1 MSSKKKPNIIVP
13 FNDRK
18 RFKSLIQEIINDT
31 TIFTHVPDS
40 LTLNGVLFTITL
52 SNKKFVY
59 EEVKVDALSDY
70 VDVYL
75 QGVKKTSSLY
85 SVIDNGS
92 DIIIQTNQTITLDP
106 SEIVVADFVVK
117 GKIVSRQYGNINSK

>member
-18 RFKSLIQEIINDT
+18 RFKNLIQEIINDT

-40 LTLNGVLFTITL
+40 IVLDGVLFTITL

-75 QGVKKTSSLY
+75 QGVKKTSTLY
-85 SVIDNGS
+85 SVTDNGS
-92 DIIIQTNQTITLDP
+92 DIIIQTNETITADP
-106 SEIVVADFVVK
+106 SSILKEDFVVK
-117 GKIVSRQYGNINSK
+117 GKIVTR

>member
-1 MSSKKKPNIIVP
+1 MSSKKKPNIITP
-13 FNDRK
+13 FNDRE
-18 RFKSLIQEIINDT
+18 RFKNLIQEIINDT

-40 LTLNGVLFTITL
+40 ISLVGVLFTITL

-75 QGVKKTSSLY
+75 QGVKKTSTLY
-85 SVIDNGS
+85 SVTDNGS
-92 DIIIQTNQTITLDP
+92 DIIIQTNETITADP
-106 SEIVVADFVVK
+106 SSILKEDFVVK
-117 GKIVSRQYGNINSK
+117 GKIVTR

>member
-1 MSSKKKPNIIVP
+1 MSSKKKPNIVVP

-40 LTLNGVLFTITL
+40 ISLSGVLFTITL

-59 EEVKVDALSDY
+59 EEVKVDGLADY
-70 VDVYL
+70 VDIYL
-75 QGVKKTSSLY
+75 QGVKKTSTLY
-85 SVIDNGS
+85 SVTDNGS
-92 DIIIQTNQTITLDP
+92 DIIIKTNATITQRPDL
-106 SEIVVADFVVK
+106 VVSSDFVVK
-117 GKIVSRQYGNINSK
+117 GKIVTR

>member
-1 MSSKKKPNIIVP
+1 MSSKKKPNIITP
-13 FNDRK
+13 FNDRE
-18 RFKSLIQEIINDT
+18 RFKNLIQEIINDT

-40 LTLNGVLFTITL
+40 ISLVGVLFTITL

-75 QGVKKTSSLY
+75 QGVKTTSTLY
-85 SVIDNGS
+85 SVTDNGS
-92 DIIIQTNQTITLDP
+92 DIIIQTNETICADP
-106 SEIVVADFVVK
+106 SSIVKEDFVVK
-117 GKIVSRQYGNINSK
+117 GKIVTR

>member
-1 MSSKKKPNIIVP
+1 MSSKKKPNIITP
-13 FNDRK
+13 FNDRE
-18 RFKSLIQEIINDT
+18 RFKNLIQEIINDT

-40 LTLNGVLFTITL
+40 ISLVGVLFTITL

-70 VDVYL
+70 IDVYL
-75 QGVKKTSSLY
+75 QGVKKTSTLY
-85 SVIDNGS
+85 SVTDNGS

-106 SEIVVADFVVK
+106 SSIVASDFVVK
-117 GKIVSRQYGNINSK
+117 GKIVTR

>member
-1 MSSKKKPNIIVP
+1 MSSKKKPNIITP
-13 FNDRK
+13 FNDRE
-18 RFKSLIQEIINDT
+18 RFKNLIQEIINDT

-40 LTLNGVLFTITL
+40 ISLVGVLFTITL

-70 VDVYL
+70 IDVYL
-75 QGVKKTSSLY
+75 QGVKKTSTLY
-85 SVIDNGS
+85 SVTDNGS

-106 SEIVVADFVVK
+106 AEIIASDFVIK
-117 GKIVSRQYGNINSK
+117 GKIVTR

>member
-1 MSSKKKPNIIVP
+1 MSSKKKPNIITP

-18 RFKSLIQEIINDT
+18 RFKDLVQEIINDT

-40 LTLNGVLFTITL
+40 IVLDGALFTITL

-75 QGVKKTSSLY
+75 QGVKTTSTLY
-85 SVIDNGS
+85 SVTDNGS
-92 DIIIQTNQTITLDP
+92 DIIIQTNETICADP
-106 SEIVVADFVVK
+106 SSIVKEDFVVK
-117 GKIVSRQYGNINSK
+117 GKIVSR

>member
-1 MSSKKKPNIIVP
+1 MSSKKKPNIITP
-13 FNDRK
+13 FNDRE
-18 RFKSLIQEIINDT
+18 RFKNLIQEIINDT

-40 LTLNGVLFTITL
+40 IVLDGVLFTITL

-75 QGVKKTSSLY
+75 QGVKKTSTLY
-85 SVIDNGS
+85 SVTDNGS
-92 DIIIQTNQTITLDP
+92 DIIIQTNETICADP
-106 SEIVVADFVVK
+106 SSIVKEDFVVK
-117 GKIVSRQYGNINSK
+117 GKIVTR

>member
-1 MSSKKKPNIIVP
+1 MSSKKKPNIITP

-18 RFKSLIQEIINDT
+18 RFKDLVQEIINDT

-40 LTLNGVLFTITL
+40 IVLDGVLFTITL

-75 QGVKKTSSLY
+75 QGVKKTSTLY
-85 SVIDNGS
+85 SVTDNGS

-106 SEIVVADFVVK
+106 AEIIASDFVIK
-117 GKIVSRQYGNINSK
+117 GKIVTR

>member
-1 MSSKKKPNIIVP
+1 MSSKKKPNIITP
-13 FNDRK
+13 FNDRE
-18 RFKSLIQEIINDT
+18 RFKNLIQEIINDT

-40 LTLNGVLFTITL
+40 ISLVGVLFTITL

-75 QGVKKTSSLY
+75 QGVKTTSTLY
-85 SVIDNGS
+85 SVTDNGS

-106 SEIVVADFVVK
+106 SSIVASDFVVK
-117 GKIVSRQYGNINSK
+117 GKIVTR

>member
-1 MSSKKKPNIIVP
+1 MSSKKKPNIVVP

-40 LTLNGVLFTITL
+40 ISLSGVLFTITL

-59 EEVKVDALSDY
+59 EEVKVDGLADY
-70 VDVYL
+70 VDIYL
-75 QGVKKTSSLY
+75 QGVKKTSTLY
-85 SVIDNGS
+85 SVTDNGS
-92 DIIIQTNQTITLDP
+92 DIIIQTNATITQRPDL
-106 SEIVVADFVVK
+106 VVSSDFVVK
-117 GKIVSRQYGNINSK
+117 GKIVTR

>member
-1 MSSKKKPNIIVP
+1 MSSKKKPNIITP

-18 RFKSLIQEIINDT
+18 RFKDLVQEIINDT

-40 LTLNGVLFTITL
+40 ISLVGVLFTITL

-70 VDVYL
+70 VDIYL
-75 QGVKKTSSLY
+75 QGVKKTSTLY
-85 SVIDNGS
+85 SVTDNGS
-92 DIIIQTNQTITLDP
+92 DIIIQTNETICADP
-106 SEIVVADFVVK
+106 SSIVKEDFVVK
-117 GKIVSRQYGNINSK
+117 GKIVTR

>member
-1 MSSKKKPNIIVP
+1 MSSKKKPNIITP
-13 FNDRK
+13 FNDRE
-18 RFKSLIQEIINDT
+18 RFKNLIQEIINDT

-40 LTLNGVLFTITL
+40 ISLVGVLFTITL

-75 QGVKKTSSLY
+75 QGVKKTSTLY
-85 SVIDNGS
+85 SVTDNGS
-92 DIIIQTNQTITLDP
+92 DIIIQTNETICADP
-106 SEIVVADFVVK
+106 SSIVKEDFVVK
-117 GKIVSRQYGNINSK
+117 GKIVTR

>member
-1 MSSKKKPNIIVP
+1 MSSKKKPNIITP

-18 RFKSLIQEIINDT
+18 RFKDLIQEIINDT

-40 LTLNGVLFTITL
+40 IVLDGVLFTITL

-70 VDVYL
+70 IDVYL
-75 QGVKKTSSLY
+75 QGVKKTSTLY
-85 SVIDNGS
+85 SVTDNGS

-106 SEIVVADFVVK
+106 SSIVASDFVVK
-117 GKIVSRQYGNINSK
+117 GKIVSR

>member
-1 MSSKKKPNIIVP
+1 MSSKKKPNIITP

-18 RFKSLIQEIINDT
+18 RFKDLVQEIINDT

-40 LTLNGVLFTITL
+40 IALDGVLFTITL

-75 QGVKKTSSLY
+75 QGVKKTSTLY
-85 SVIDNGS
+85 SVTDNGS
-92 DIIIQTNQTITLDP
+92 DIIIQTNETITADP
-106 SEIVVADFVVK
+106 SSIVKEDFVVK
-117 GKIVSRQYGNINSK
+117 GKIVTR